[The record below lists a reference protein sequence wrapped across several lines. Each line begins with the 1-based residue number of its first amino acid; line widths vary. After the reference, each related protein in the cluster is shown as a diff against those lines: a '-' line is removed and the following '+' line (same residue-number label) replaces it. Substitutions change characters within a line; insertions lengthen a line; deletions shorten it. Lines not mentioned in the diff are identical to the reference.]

1 VIEQLGQARD
11 RALSEIAAAQDEET
25 LERLRVAHLGRKA
38 PVNELLSGMASVP
51 PEQRRAVGQAG
62 NEAKQAIQAALDAR
76 SSALKSARLA
86 DLAETDAIDVTF
98 PAPPLERGH
107 IHVLTQV
114 RRELET
120 VMERIGYHV
129 EEGPEVETDW
139 YNFQALNI
147 DRDHPARD
155 SQDSM
160 YFSPDLLL
168 RTQTSPVQ
176 IRAMERLGQ
185 PPIYVVTPGRVYR
198 RDAVDASHFPAFTQ
212 LEGLA
217 VDEGLTVADMLGTLH
232 YMVQSVLG
240 EDRRVRVRPS
250 YFPFT
255 EPSFEFDVSCAICEG
270 KGCSTCGWDGWL
282 ELGGCGMVHPQVLR
296 NGAIDP
302 ERYSGYAW
310 GFGVER
316 IAMMRHDIRDIRLF
330 FEGDL
335 RFLEQF

>member
-1 VIEQLGQARD
+1 MNIDEHRGQAL
-11 RALSEIAAAQDEET
+11 AEIAAAGSEAAVEQ
-25 LERLRVAHLGRKA
+25 LRVAYLGRRA
-38 PVNELLSGMASVP
+38 PLSEQLSNLGELN
-51 PEQRRAVGQAG
+51 PELRRERGQAL
-62 NEAKQAIQAALDAR
+62 NQAKQAIQAALEKRLGELR
-76 SSALKSARLA
+76 SAQIA
-86 DLAETDAIDVTF
+86 DLAETEAIDVTF

-107 IHVLTQV
+107 IHPLTQV

-120 VMERIGYHV
+120 VMERLGYTV

-155 SQDSM
+155 AQDSM
-160 YFSPDLLL
+160 FFTPDLLL

-176 IRAMERLGQ
+176 IRAMQRIGH
-185 PPIYVVTPGRVYR
+185 PPIYVITPGRVYR

-217 VDEGLTVADMLGTLH
+217 VDDGLTVADMKGTLL
-232 YMVQSVLG
+232 YMVQSILG
-240 EDRRVRVRPS
+240 EERQIRIRPS

-255 EPSFEFDVSCAICEG
+255 EPSFEFDVSCSICG
-270 KGCSTCGWDGWL
+270 GAGCSTCGGDGWI

-296 NGAIDP
+296 NGGVDP

-310 GFGVER
+310 GFGIER
-316 IAMMRHDIRDIRLF
+316 IAMMRHDIQDIRLF
-330 FEGDL
+330 FESDL

>member
-1 VIEQLGQARD
+1 MIEQLTEVRE
-11 RALSEIAAAQDEET
+11 RALREIAAARTEQD
-25 LERLRVAHLGRKA
+25 LERLRVEHLGRKA
-38 PVNELLSGMASVP
+38 PVNELLSGMATVP
-51 PEQRRAVGQAG
+51 PEERRTVGQAG
-62 NEAKQAIQAALDAR
+62 NEAKQAIQAALDVRSLELR
-76 SSALKSARLA
+76 SSRLA
-86 DLAETDAIDVTF
+86 DLAETDSFDVTF
-98 PAPPLERGH
+98 PAQPLNRGH

-120 VMERIGYHV
+120 VMERIGYSV

-160 YFSPDLLL
+160 YFGPDLLL

-176 IRAMERLGQ
+176 IRAMERLGR

-198 RDAVDASHFPAFTQ
+198 RDAIDASHFPAFTQ

-255 EPSFEFDVSCAICEG
+255 EPSFEFDVSCAICG
-270 KGCSTCGWDGWL
+270 GGGCSTCGGDGWL
-282 ELGGCGMVHPQVLR
+282 ELGGCGMVHPRVLS
-296 NGAIDP
+296 NGGIDP
-302 ERYSGYAW
+302 ELYSGYAW
-310 GFGVER
+310 GFGIER
-316 IAMMRHDIRDIRLF
+316 IAMMRHDIQDIRLF

>member
-1 VIEQLGQARD
+1 MIDEALREIGGARSESELEQL
-11 RALSEIAAAQDEET
+11 
-25 LERLRVAHLGRKA
+25 RVKHLGRRSS
-38 PVNELLSGMASVP
+38 LSEALSNLGSLP
-51 PEQRRAVGQAG
+51 PEQRREQGRSLNQAKRAL
-62 NEAKQAIQAALDAR
+62 EAALAERERSLKEAR
-76 SSALKSARLA
+76 HA
-86 DLAETDAIDVTF
+86 DLAEAEAFDVTF
-98 PAPPLERGH
+98 PAPPLRRGH
-107 IHVLTQV
+107 IHVLTRV

-147 DRDHPARD
+147 GRDHPARD
-155 SQDSM
+155 GQDSM

-176 IRAMERLGQ
+176 IRAMERLGE

-198 RDAVDASHFPAFTQ
+198 RDAIDASHFPAFTQ

-217 VDEGLTVADMLGTLH
+217 VDEGLTVADMKGTLL

-240 EDRRVRVRPS
+240 EERRIRIRPS

-255 EPSFEFDVSCAICEG
+255 EPSFEFDVSCSICG
-270 KGCSTCGWDGWL
+270 GAGCSTCGGDGWI

-296 NGAIDP
+296 NGGIDP
-302 ERYSGYAW
+302 DRYSGYAW
-310 GFGVER
+310 GFGIER
-316 IAMMRHDIRDIRLF
+316 IAMMRHDIQDIRLF
-330 FEGDL
+330 FGSDL

>member
-1 VIEQLGQARD
+1 MIDA
-11 RALSEIAAAQDEET
+11 ALAEIAAAGGESE
-25 LERLRVAHLGRKA
+25 LEQLRIKHLGRKA
-38 PVNELLSGMASVP
+38 PINEQIAGLGSLP
-51 PEQRRAVGQAG
+51 PEQRRAQG
-62 NEAKQAIQAALDAR
+62 EALNRAKRAIEAALEAR
-76 SSALKSARLA
+76 RESLRHARHA
-86 DLAETDAIDVTF
+86 DLAETEAFDVTF

-107 IHVLTQV
+107 IHVLTQT

-147 DRDHPARD
+147 HRDHPARD
-155 SQDSM
+155 AQDSM
-160 YFSPDLLL
+160 YFTPDLLL

-176 IRAMERLGQ
+176 IRAMERLRQ

-217 VDEGLTVADMLGTLH
+217 VDEGLTVADMKGTLL
-232 YMVQSVLG
+232 YMVQSMLG
-240 EDRRVRVRPS
+240 VERQVRIRPS

-255 EPSFEFDVSCAICEG
+255 EPSFEFDVSCSICG
-270 KGCSTCGWDGWL
+270 GAGCSTCGGDGWI

-296 NGAIDP
+296 NGGIDP
-302 ERYSGYAW
+302 EIFTGYAW
-310 GFGVER
+310 GFGIER
-316 IAMMRHDIRDIRLF
+316 IAMMRHDIQDIRLF
-330 FEGDL
+330 FGSDL

>member
-1 VIEQLGQARD
+1 VIDG
-11 RALSEIAAAQDEET
+11 ALQEIAAAATEAE
-25 LERLRVAHLGRKA
+25 LEQLRIKHLGRKA
-38 PVNELLSGMASVP
+38 PINERLSNLGSLP
-51 PEQRRAVGQAG
+51 PERRREEGQAL
-62 NEAKQAIQAALDAR
+62 NQAKRAIEAELAARERALKQAR
-76 SSALKSARLA
+76 HA
-86 DLAETDAIDVTF
+86 DLAETESFDVTF
-98 PAPPLERGH
+98 PAPPLDRGH

-147 DRDHPARD
+147 HRDHPARD
-155 SQDSM
+155 AQDSM
-160 YFSPDLLL
+160 YFTPDLLL

-176 IRAMERLGQ
+176 IRAMERLGG

-198 RDAVDASHFPAFTQ
+198 RDAIDASHFPAFSQ

-217 VDEGLTVADMLGTLH
+217 VDEGLTVADMKGTLL
-232 YMVQSVLG
+232 YMVQSMLG
-240 EDRRVRVRPS
+240 EERTVRIRPS

-255 EPSFEFDVSCAICEG
+255 EPSFEFDVSCSICGG
-270 KGCSTCGWDGWL
+270 KGCSTCGGDGWI

-296 NGAIDP
+296 NGGIDP
-302 ERYSGYAW
+302 ELYSGYAW
-310 GFGVER
+310 GFGIER
-316 IAMMRHDIRDIRLF
+316 IAMMRHDIQDIRLLF
-330 FEGDL
+330 GSDL